1 MAAVWQT
8 PPTPPPALRRAPGR
22 LPVPRVDAVPA
33 PPLRLDRRRLLGWGG
48 ALAAGLAVGGCTGD
62 EPPAPAPWQQ
72 RLRTATPAG
81 PRRIGV
87 LGDSVAFGSG
97 SSSPKPLHSL
107 VGLLR
112 QSLARTY
119 GDGGTGWLLLNQQA
133 WPVTAQ
139 NRGWDPRL
147 VVHGPVTKIAAGLFR
162 RTCAGLPD
170 GGPDGSRAHVEL
182 TAEGRTAT
190 TLVLAQPGGRSQQ
203 LVSVDGGAPVALR
216 NVLTGGPEPDV
227 APRGGPVAGHL
238 VSEVDLGSPGRHT
251 VRVWASGGPVHLV
264 AVGTGTGAGPYVVDE
279 LAVAGESLETF
290 LGPDDPARE
299 SFFGLPFLDTL
310 AEDLLLVELG
320 ANDYNAGRPLDAVE
334 ADLRRLVTRQQ
345 ATGGDVALCFPPVS
359 SPTLY
364 RPGTPTY
371 ADYTTRWTAV
381 ADDLGI
387 GFCDLSRIWGDT
399 FAEASALQ
407 PPRYADLLHPTDA
420 GAADLAARVQDF
432 LGL

>member
-1 MAAVWQT
+1 M
-8 PPTPPPALRRAPGR
+8 
-22 LPVPRVDAVPA
+22 PRVDAVPA
-33 PPLRLDRRRLLGWGG
+33 PPLRLDRRRLLGWGA
-48 ALAAGLAVGGCTGD
+48 ALAAGLAVSGCTGD
-62 EPPAPAPWQQ
+62 EPAPPQPWQQ
-72 RLRTATPAG
+72 RLGTATTADPH
-81 PRRIGV
+81 RIGV
-87 LGDSVAFGSG
+87 LGDSIAFGSG
-97 SSSPKPLHSL
+97 SSSPKPLHSV

-133 WPVTAQ
+133 WPLTPQ
-139 NRGWDPRL
+139 NQGWDPRL
-147 VVHGPVTKIAAGLFR
+147 VVHGPVTPVPAGPFR

-170 GGPDGSRAHVEL
+170 GGPDGARAHVEL
-182 TAEGRTAT
+182 TAEGRTAS

-203 LVSVDGGAPVALR
+203 LVSVDGGEPVALR
-216 NVLTGGPEPDV
+216 NVLAGGPAPDV
-227 APRGGPVAGHL
+227 PSRSGPVPEHV
-238 VSEVDLGSPGRHT
+238 VSEVDLGSPGPHT
-251 VRVWASGGPVHLV
+251 VRVWARGGPVHLV
-264 AVGTGTGAGPYVVDE
+264 AVGTGTGASPYVVDG

-299 SFFGLPFLDTL
+299 SFFGLPFVDTL

-334 ADLRRLVTRQQ
+334 ADLRRLVARQQ

-359 SPTLY
+359 SPTLH

-371 ADYTTRWTAV
+371 EDYTERWSEV
-381 ADDLGI
+381 SDDLGI

-407 PPRYADLLHPTDA
+407 PSRYADLLHPTDA
-420 GAADLAARVQDF
+420 GAADLAARVQTF